1 MVTILGS
8 VWALWSDEQGAV
20 PASAPPGRADTVAE
34 SNKGV
39 PSIAAMRGAPGLAS
53 SSALPKVLERPDLE
67 PAERDPF
74 VPSAVAPPPP
84 PPAVVPAPVVAMAPA
99 PPPPQEVRYRFLGQ
113 MVTPQGERL
122 VYLGWGEQAVA
133 VKAGDRLEDGFVV
146 DSLDGDGVH
155 LVLPISQQRAVIPIS
170 TEP

>member
-1 MVTILGS
+1 MTSLP
-8 VWALWSDEQGAV
+8 AV
-20 PASAPPGRADTVAE
+20 LARAD
-34 SNKGV
+34 
-39 PSIAAMRGAPGLAS
+39 L
-53 SSALPKVLERPDLE
+53 D

-74 VPSAVAPPPP
+74 MPLAMPQPLQVAAPLVPAAPPG
-84 PPAVVPAPVVAMAPA
+84 APA

-113 MVTPQGERL
+113 MVTPQGERM

-146 DSLDGDGVH
+146 DSLDSDGVH